1 MRKHSFSFLVIMLA
15 AGVLASTALA
25 QGAGMLRGTV
35 MDDKGNPFEGA
46 TLILENPAAS
56 PPRLEQMTDD
66 RGRFTMLGMV
76 SGSWTLTVEAE
87 GYHPHSTTVTLRQGE
102 NPPFRVALARIKHPL
117 ELALGE
123 AALEGLDPEALE
135 AEFTAAE
142 EAMNNQQWEQ
152 AITRYR
158 SVLSKLPMMTN
169 LNIQIG
175 GALRQ
180 LGQYEEAIAAFEAA
194 AAGDSD
200 LEADVGTEIAS
211 IRMAMGDFDA
221 AGDALAAVASGDGAT
236 REVLYN
242 LGELEFAKG
251 EVDMAADWYEKA
263 AAVDPNWGKPL
274 FKLALVAL
282 NKGDIETAK
291 QFFSQVIEKDP
302 SSEEGAQARATLDAL
317 P

>member
-25 QGAGMLRGTV
+25 QGRFRGTV

-66 RGRFTMLGMV
+66 RGRFTMIGMA
-76 SGSWTLTVEAE
+76 SGDWTVTVEAE
-87 GYHPHSTTVTLRQGE
+87 GYHPYSTTVTLRQGQ
-102 NPPFRVALARIKHPL
+102 NPPFSVALERIKHPL
-117 ELALGE
+117 ELTLGE

-135 AEFTAAE
+135 AEFTAAD

-152 AITRYR
+152 SITTYR

-169 LNIQIG
+169 LNMQIG

-200 LEADVGTEIAS
+200 LEADVEAEIART
-211 IRMAMGDFDA
+211 RMAMGDFDA
-221 AGDALAAVASGDGAT
+221 AGDALAAVAGSDGAT
-236 REVLYN
+236 REDLYN
-242 LGELEFAKG
+242 LGELAFAKG
-251 EVDMAADWYEKA
+251 DMDAAAGWYEKA

-282 NKGDIETAK
+282 NKRDIETAK

-317 P
+317 R